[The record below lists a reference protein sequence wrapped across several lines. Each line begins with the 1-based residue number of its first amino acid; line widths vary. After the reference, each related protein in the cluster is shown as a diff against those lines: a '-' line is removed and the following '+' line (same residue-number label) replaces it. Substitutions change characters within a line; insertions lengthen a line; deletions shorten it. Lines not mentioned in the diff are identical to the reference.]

1 MSATTCP
8 SAAHPAGGAVSLLS
22 RPRGCAR
29 TPEAHLTGY
38 AGVLQADAYA
48 GYNRVYAVTRKPG
61 PVTKALCWTHARRK
75 FFELVDIAANK
86 RCSKA
91 STPIRSEDHTSELQS
106 LMRISYAVFCLNTKK
121 THTTHESRIIHH
133 LLTI

>member
-48 GYNRVYAVTRKPG
+48 GYNRVYAVTRQLG
-61 PVTKALCWTHARRK
+61 PVTKAPCWTHQRRQ
-75 FFELVDIAANK
+75 FFYMVHIPTNK

-91 STPIRSEDHTSELQS
+91 STP
-106 LMRISYAVFCLNTKK
+106 NTPPQ
-121 THTTHESRIIHH
+121 
-133 LLTI
+133 L

>member
-91 STPIRSEDHTSELQS
+91 STPISPLALEARSEERRVGKECVSTC
-106 LMRISYAVFCLNTKK
+106 R
-121 THTTHESRIIHH
+121 SRWSPYH
-133 LLTI
+133 